1 MPPMVELRHLR
12 KEYNDLTAVKDL
24 CLELEQGDIFG
35 FIGPNGAGKTTTIKM
50 IATLLNPTS
59 GTAIVDGV
67 DVVKDPETAK
77 SAVGYMPD
85 FFGVYDDIKVWEY
98 LDFFAAAYRVAKS
111 KRAGI
116 IDEVLRLTDLTVK
129 KDTYVESLSRGMKQ
143 RLCLAKTLIHDPKV
157 MLLDEPASGLDPRAR
172 IEIREL
178 LLQLQ
183 ARGKTII
190 ISSHILPEMEEFCNK
205 IGIIERGELIVA
217 GDVNTIARQ
226 VRGQQLI
233 EISVRDEV
241 ERTEALLLGMTEV
254 INEVAVLRGA
264 ADDASHEYTSARL
277 QTLRTQTHSRSGG
290 VLQIGYIGEPDEEY
304 RVLAAL
310 VQAGVK
316 VRSFATPETDLED
329 VFLRVTKGQVA

>member
-1 MPPMVELRHLR
+1 MPPMVEIRHLR
-12 KEYNDLTAVKDL
+12 KEYKDLTAVKDL
-24 CLELEQGDIFG
+24 CLELEKGDIFG

-50 IATLLNPTS
+50 IATLLIPTS
-59 GTAIVDGV
+59 GTALIDGV
-67 DVVKDPETAK
+67 DVVKNPEAAK
-77 SAVGYMPD
+77 SVVGYMPD

-98 LDFFAAAYRVAKS
+98 LDFFAAAYRVPKTQ
-111 KRAGI
+111 RAGI
-116 IDEVLRLTDLTVK
+116 IDEVLGLTDLSVK
-129 KDTYVESLSRGMKQ
+129 KDAYVESLSRGMKQ

-183 ARGKTII
+183 ALGKTMI

-226 VRGQQLI
+226 VRGQQMI
-233 EISVRDEV
+233 EISVLDEV
-241 ERTEALLLGMTEV
+241 ERTEALLLGMTDVIGEV
-254 INEVAVLRGA
+254 TVVRGGADSA
-264 ADDASHEYTSARL
+264 AHEYSAARL
-277 QTLRTQTHSRSGG
+277 QTLRTQAHAKIGG
-290 VLQIGYIGEPDEEY
+290 VLHIGYVGEPDEEHS
-304 RVLAAL
+304 VLAAL
-310 VQAGVK
+310 VQAGIK

>member
-1 MPPMVELRHLR
+1 MPPMVEIRHLR
-12 KEYNDLTAVKDL
+12 KEYKDLTAVKDL

-50 IATLLNPTS
+50 IATLLIPTS
-59 GTAIVDGV
+59 GTAIIDGV
-67 DVVKDPETAK
+67 DVVRNPEAAK
-77 SAVGYMPD
+77 SVVGYMPD

-98 LDFFAAAYRVAKS
+98 LDFFAAAYRVPKS
-111 KRAGI
+111 SRAGI
-116 IDEVLRLTDLTVK
+116 IDEVLHLTDLSVK
-129 KDTYVESLSRGMKQ
+129 KDSYVESLSRGMKQ

-183 ARGKTII
+183 ARGKTMIV
-190 ISSHILPEMEEFCNK
+190 SSHILPEMEEFCNK

-226 VRGQQLI
+226 VRGQQMI
-233 EISVRDEV
+233 EISVLEEV
-241 ERTEALLLGMTEV
+241 ERTEALLFGMTDV
-254 INEVAVLRGA
+254 INEVTVVRGEA
-264 ADDASHEYTSARL
+264 DASAHEYTNTRL
-277 QTLRTQTHSRSGG
+277 QTLRTQTHSRIGG

-304 RVLAAL
+304 KVLAAL